1 MWDVASNPYGD
12 YDWYSSYEFDY
23 EFFQAFYEQLKEAY
37 EQLIE
42 QEITDIHGTNLKDG
56 INVTDLN
63 DNNLTG
69 KRNMFLRQLEDAEM
83 NGEIEKT
90 LKLIKNCTLNMDA
103 YQRPESCGVSKTN
116 LQKAS
121 FYTQESFLLTS
132 SFSKSLDSPK

>member
-42 QEITDIHGTNLKDG
+42 QELTDIHGTNLKDG

-69 KRNMFLRQLEDAEM
+69 KKNMFLRQLEDAEM
-83 NGEIEKT
+83 NGEIENT

-103 YQRPESCGVSKTN
+103 YQRPEACGVSKTN